1 MDFRNT
7 LELHLDSM
15 KNKNLNKFIST
26 VRLEDIIL
34 IMPNGTLI
42 REKDKFLELH
52 RSWFEDNDW
61 SLNYEIINIEEA
73 SEMAYALINI
83 NYNDCD
89 EKGNIIKMNY
99 FLNLIFRKYEGM
111 WLLIYDQNTIY
122 K

>member
-61 SLNYEIINIEEA
+61 SLNYEILNIEEA

-89 EKGNIIKMNY
+89 EKGNIIKMN
-99 FLNLIFRKYEGM
+99 
-111 WLLIYDQNTIY
+111 
-122 K
+122 